1 MRRAKPEAMGF
12 TRTRA
17 PPRRSWVW
25 IWFLESSR
33 SRALSSIKTCSDFFP
48 LFSVIPNGYHWKTV
62 EKDGRNSEN
71 RMPLGVVLQHS
82 ICWNIHEWFNLWSN
96 KNFILTSTVTRC
108 FFLFNFVMLPRS
120 QSSISEFSQI
130 WLLTK
135 YGRKEFF
142 NIHIYFWL
150 CTWTLYKNLAKNLE
164 FTEMFFNFL
173 NFFSRNHW
181 ICNKKIQEFCNNVK
195 LCTQKITATV
205 VV

>member
-1 MRRAKPEAMGF
+1 ML
-12 TRTRA
+12 
-17 PPRRSWVW
+17 W
-25 IWFLESSR
+25 
-33 SRALSSIKTCSDFFP
+33 FFP
-48 LFSVIPNGYHWKTV
+48 LVFCDTQRVSL
-62 EKDGRNSEN
+62 EN
-71 RMPLGVVLQHS
+71 CGKRWEEFRKQNATWVVLQHS